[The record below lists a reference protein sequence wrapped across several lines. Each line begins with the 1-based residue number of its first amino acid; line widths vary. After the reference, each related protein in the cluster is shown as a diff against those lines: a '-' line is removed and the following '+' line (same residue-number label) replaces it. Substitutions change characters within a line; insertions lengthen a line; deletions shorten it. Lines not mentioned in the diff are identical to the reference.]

1 MAKND
6 FAHGELSRQLAAREM
21 EKHYRALVEG
31 VMKEDAGEVALPL
44 GRSKT
49 DRKKMAVDPQGRD
62 ALTRW
67 QVLARGRAATLLD
80 VRILTGRTH
89 QIRVHMQAIHHPV
102 AGDPLYGT
110 RHGVPV
116 GRLMLHAYSL
126 AFTHPRTGKR
136 MAFTAPWPEDFSRG
150 LRSAGLPGINNP

>member
-1 MAKND
+1 
-6 FAHGELSRQLAAREM
+6 
-21 EKHYRALVEG
+21 
-31 VMKEDAGEVALPL
+31 
-44 GRSKT
+44 
-49 DRKKMAVDPQGRD
+49 MAVDPQGRD
-62 ALTRW
+62 DLTRW
-67 QVLARGRAATLLD
+67 RVLARGRAATLLD

-150 LRSAGLPGINNP
+150 LRSAGLPGTDNP

>member
-1 MAKND
+1 
-6 FAHGELSRQLAAREM
+6 
-21 EKHYRALVEG
+21 
-31 VMKEDAGEVALPL
+31 MKEDAGEVALSL

-67 QVLARGRAATLLD
+67 RVLARGRAATLLD